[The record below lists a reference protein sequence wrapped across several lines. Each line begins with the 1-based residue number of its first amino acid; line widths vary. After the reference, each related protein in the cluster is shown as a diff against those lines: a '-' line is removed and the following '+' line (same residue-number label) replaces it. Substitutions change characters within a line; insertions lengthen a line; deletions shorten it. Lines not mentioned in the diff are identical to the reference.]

1 MESKII
7 DLLSE
12 NNALTVNDIDSKL
25 EINNIE
31 ETKRILK
38 KMVDNL
44 EITTTNKNKYILIE
58 NSKQLKGILSVS
70 KAGYGFVKVKDHEDI
85 YIRKNDMKG
94 AINGDIVLIEMNK
107 KSQKPSGRIVRIKNR
122 DELVK
127 VAEIR
132 RNGNNIKVIMDD
144 NKFPYKIVINN
155 NNLVDGMKVTLKLDE
170 MIDNNTYSASV
181 VEILGHKDD
190 PFVDLLSI
198 TKEYG
203 IEKEFP
209 KSVIEEVKN
218 INGYVT
224 ENEINNILSIGGKD
238 LRDKKIFTIDG
249 DDTKDIDDALSIE
262 KLPNGNYEVGVHIAN
277 VSHYVLPNS
286 NIFKEAMKRGTSVYI
301 PGSSIPM
308 LPRELSNGICS
319 LNPNVLRLALSFIM
333 EFDKLGNVI
342 NFKTYESIIQSRI
355 QMTYKNV
362 NKILENNIIP
372 NGYEDFTE
380 ELYMLNNLANALR
393 KKRLR
398 EGSIDFDMKENKV
411 ILDKFGKPINVE
423 LRYRGLAE
431 KLIEE
436 FMIETGTQCSIYLD
450 KQNDNTHIYRN
461 HDLPN
466 EDKLNMF
473 IKYLKTLGYGNLSSV
488 IKELKP
494 REIQELLNRI
504 KDKKECEILEREL
517 LKCMAKA
524 VYSTANK
531 GHFALAKKS
540 YCQTTSPIRRSGDLQ
555 NHILIKENIYAGTKV
570 KLNYSELANIA
581 SEKERNASE
590 CEKKAV
596 KMKIA
601 EYMSNHIGEEYEGII
616 TSMQPYGF
624 YVELPNLI
632 EGLVSIDSLDDDNYE
647 FDREKFIYKG
657 RTTKHVY
664 RLGDKVKIRVKKAS
678 KENKTIDFVLVK
690 NDGCKVKKKY

>member
-31 ETKRILK
+31 ETKKILK

-85 YIRKNDMKG
+85 YIGKNDMKG

-144 NKFPYKIVINN
+144 NKFPYKIVIKN

-450 KQNDNTHIYRN
+450 KQNVTCAIFTPLYGCVDTQ
-461 HDLPN
+461 
-466 EDKLNMF
+466 
-473 IKYLKTLGYGNLSSV
+473 KYKHEY
-488 IKELKP
+488 
-494 REIQELLNRI
+494 QER
-504 KDKKECEILEREL
+504 
-517 LKCMAKA
+517 
-524 VYSTANK
+524 
-531 GHFALAKKS
+531 
-540 YCQTTSPIRRSGDLQ
+540 
-555 NHILIKENIYAGTKV
+555 
-570 KLNYSELANIA
+570 
-581 SEKERNASE
+581 
-590 CEKKAV
+590 
-596 KMKIA
+596 
-601 EYMSNHIGEEYEGII
+601 
-616 TSMQPYGF
+616 
-624 YVELPNLI
+624 
-632 EGLVSIDSLDDDNYE
+632 
-647 FDREKFIYKG
+647 
-657 RTTKHVY
+657 
-664 RLGDKVKIRVKKAS
+664 
-678 KENKTIDFVLVK
+678 
-690 NDGCKVKKKY
+690 

>member
-31 ETKRILK
+31 ETKKILK

-85 YIRKNDMKG
+85 YIGKNDMKG

-144 NKFPYKIVINN
+144 NKFPYKIVIKN
-155 NNLVDGMKVTLKLDE
+155 NNLVDGMKITLKLDE

-333 EFDKLGNVI
+333 EFDKLG
-342 NFKTYESIIQSRI
+342 
-355 QMTYKNV
+355 
-362 NKILENNIIP
+362 
-372 NGYEDFTE
+372 
-380 ELYMLNNLANALR
+380 
-393 KKRLR
+393 
-398 EGSIDFDMKENKV
+398 
-411 ILDKFGKPINVE
+411 
-423 LRYRGLAE
+423 
-431 KLIEE
+431 
-436 FMIETGTQCSIYLD
+436 
-450 KQNDNTHIYRN
+450 
-461 HDLPN
+461 
-466 EDKLNMF
+466 
-473 IKYLKTLGYGNLSSV
+473 
-488 IKELKP
+488 
-494 REIQELLNRI
+494 
-504 KDKKECEILEREL
+504 EILKRWL
-517 LKCMAKA
+517 
-524 VYSTANK
+524 T
-531 GHFALAKKS
+531 
-540 YCQTTSPIRRSGDLQ
+540 
-555 NHILIKENIYAGTKV
+555 
-570 KLNYSELANIA
+570 
-581 SEKERNASE
+581 
-590 CEKKAV
+590 
-596 KMKIA
+596 
-601 EYMSNHIGEEYEGII
+601 
-616 TSMQPYGF
+616 
-624 YVELPNLI
+624 
-632 EGLVSIDSLDDDNYE
+632 
-647 FDREKFIYKG
+647 
-657 RTTKHVY
+657 
-664 RLGDKVKIRVKKAS
+664 
-678 KENKTIDFVLVK
+678 
-690 NDGCKVKKKY
+690 

>member
-1 MESKII
+1 MESKIF

-12 NNALTVNDIDSKL
+12 NNSLTVNDIDSKL

-31 ETKRILK
+31 ETKKILK

-70 KAGYGFVKVKDHEDI
+70 KAGYGFVRVKDHEDI
-85 YIRKNDMKG
+85 YISKNDMKG

-144 NKFPYKIVINN
+144 NKFPYKIVIKN

-224 ENEINNILSIGGKD
+224 EDEINNVLSKGGKD

-286 NIFKEAMKRGTSVYI
+286 NIFKEAMK
-301 PGSSIPM
+301 
-308 LPRELSNGICS
+308 
-319 LNPNVLRLALSFIM
+319 
-333 EFDKLGNVI
+333 
-342 NFKTYESIIQSRI
+342 
-355 QMTYKNV
+355 
-362 NKILENNIIP
+362 
-372 NGYEDFTE
+372 
-380 ELYMLNNLANALR
+380 
-393 KKRLR
+393 
-398 EGSIDFDMKENKV
+398 
-411 ILDKFGKPINVE
+411 
-423 LRYRGLAE
+423 
-431 KLIEE
+431 
-436 FMIETGTQCSIYLD
+436 
-450 KQNDNTHIYRN
+450 
-461 HDLPN
+461 
-466 EDKLNMF
+466 
-473 IKYLKTLGYGNLSSV
+473 
-488 IKELKP
+488 
-494 REIQELLNRI
+494 
-504 KDKKECEILEREL
+504 
-517 LKCMAKA
+517 
-524 VYSTANK
+524 
-531 GHFALAKKS
+531 
-540 YCQTTSPIRRSGDLQ
+540 
-555 NHILIKENIYAGTKV
+555 
-570 KLNYSELANIA
+570 
-581 SEKERNASE
+581 
-590 CEKKAV
+590 
-596 KMKIA
+596 
-601 EYMSNHIGEEYEGII
+601 
-616 TSMQPYGF
+616 
-624 YVELPNLI
+624 
-632 EGLVSIDSLDDDNYE
+632 
-647 FDREKFIYKG
+647 
-657 RTTKHVY
+657 
-664 RLGDKVKIRVKKAS
+664 
-678 KENKTIDFVLVK
+678 
-690 NDGCKVKKKY
+690 

>member
-1 MESKII
+1 MESKIF

-12 NNALTVNDIDSKL
+12 NNSLTVNDIDSKL

-31 ETKRILK
+31 ETKKILK

-85 YIRKNDMKG
+85 YIGKNDMKG

-224 ENEINNILSIGGKD
+224 EDEINNVLSKGGKD

-473 IKYLKTLGYGNLSSV
+473 IKYLKTLGYGKLSSV

-555 NHILIKENIYAGTKV
+555 NHILIKENIYTGTKV

-581 SEKERNASE
+581 SERERNASE
-590 CEKKAV
+590 CEKQAV

-616 TSMQPYGF
+616 TSMQSYGF

>member
-31 ETKRILK
+31 ETKKILK

-58 NSKQLKGILSVS
+58 NSKQLKGILNVS

-85 YIRKNDMKG
+85 YIGKNDMKG
-94 AINGDIVLIEMNK
+94 AINGAIVLIEMNK

-144 NKFPYKIVINN
+144 NKFPYKIVIKN
-155 NNLVDGMKVTLKLDE
+155 NNLVDGMKITLKLDE

-319 LNPNVLRLALSFIM
+319 LNPNVSRLALSFIM

-342 NFKTYESIIQSRI
+342 DFKTYESIIQSRI

-362 NKILENNIIP
+362 NKILQNNIIP
-372 NGYEDFTE
+372 NLYEDYTE
-380 ELYMLNNLANALR
+380 ELYMLNN
-393 KKRLR
+393 
-398 EGSIDFDMKENKV
+398 
-411 ILDKFGKPINVE
+411 
-423 LRYRGLAE
+423 
-431 KLIEE
+431 
-436 FMIETGTQCSIYLD
+436 
-450 KQNDNTHIYRN
+450 
-461 HDLPN
+461 
-466 EDKLNMF
+466 
-473 IKYLKTLGYGNLSSV
+473 
-488 IKELKP
+488 
-494 REIQELLNRI
+494 
-504 KDKKECEILEREL
+504 
-517 LKCMAKA
+517 
-524 VYSTANK
+524 
-531 GHFALAKKS
+531 
-540 YCQTTSPIRRSGDLQ
+540 
-555 NHILIKENIYAGTKV
+555 
-570 KLNYSELANIA
+570 
-581 SEKERNASE
+581 
-590 CEKKAV
+590 
-596 KMKIA
+596 
-601 EYMSNHIGEEYEGII
+601 
-616 TSMQPYGF
+616 
-624 YVELPNLI
+624 
-632 EGLVSIDSLDDDNYE
+632 
-647 FDREKFIYKG
+647 
-657 RTTKHVY
+657 
-664 RLGDKVKIRVKKAS
+664 
-678 KENKTIDFVLVK
+678 
-690 NDGCKVKKKY
+690 